1 MTDNPYQPPQPK
13 TVSGSSTTPGLGT
26 ILLAAA
32 FSLVAGALVFLGT
45 CFGGGIVLFSAS
57 GPDRGGLYLFPLLY
71 AVTGAVGLYVTF
83 VVFRRIYSAKKNEL
97 LEAAKTPSEAFVE
110 GVETEPRAES

>member
-26 ILLAAA
+26 ILLAAT

-45 CFGGGIVLFSAS
+45 CFGGGIVLFSTA
-57 GPDRGGLYLFPLLY
+57 GPFRVGPLFELLFSLTGVLGLCV
-71 AVTGAVGLYVTF
+71 AF

-97 LEAAKTPSEAFVE
+97 LEAEKTPSEAFVE